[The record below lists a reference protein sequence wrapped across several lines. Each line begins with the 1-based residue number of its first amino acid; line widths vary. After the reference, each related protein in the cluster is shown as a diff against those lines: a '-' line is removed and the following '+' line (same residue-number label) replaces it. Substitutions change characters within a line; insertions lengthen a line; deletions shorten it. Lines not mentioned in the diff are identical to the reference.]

1 MHIIIKNIDA
11 NLSLLNILL
20 KSTFFI
26 EVSSKPISN
35 VFPASEGSLNIALMN
50 ESSNGIGKLMYFKLM
65 ETRQELIP
73 FYNRLFSSSRYENR
87 IVEVGQVSY
96 KHEDVKIVS
105 EDVDEM
111 MGRLEEK
118 MRIGDGFI
126 TV

>member
-11 NLSLLNILL
+11 NLTLLSILL

-26 EVSSKPISN
+26 TVSSKPISE
-35 VFPASEGSLNIALMN
+35 VFPASEGSLNIALIN

-87 IVEVGQVSY
+87 IVEV
-96 KHEDVKIVS
+96 
-105 EDVDEM
+105 
-111 MGRLEEK
+111 
-118 MRIGDGFI
+118 
-126 TV
+126 